1 MNFQY
6 ASSSDH
12 RPEAMADVPGACDL
26 TLTRAVIQYRELLDS
41 GLPGGRIQDIGLGL
55 VLEGKYAGEAQVL
68 DLGSGGLRAMDLGTE
83 LVILDWV
90 YEPTLEHVNRLLV
103 EDAANAG
110 DAADTGLDAMG
121 APLAGGED
129 SGLSRYCFRVAAG
142 VLERLGFSY
151 LTRPTFLR
159 IGFRDVCRDLD
170 FHEGTAFRFLLGP
183 RRVARVHMDYETGG
197 LRIATGRS
205 APDLELE
212 EALRGAFHEAELRR
226 GGPGGPTGTVWYD
239 LRLPMSVTLSETRVQ
254 LARVRRGMERLLARF
269 EPQRFR
275 AVRETLDALGE
286 RDTLSGLTIRDH
298 RPSSVQVD
306 VGAPAPST
314 VH

>member
-26 TLTRAVIQYRELLDS
+26 TLTRAVIQYRELMDS

-55 VLEGKYAGEAQVL
+55 VLEGKYAGAAQVL
-68 DLGSGGLRAMDLGTE
+68 DLGSGGLRDMDLGTE

-90 YEPTLEHVNRLLV
+90 YEPTLVHVNRLLV
-103 EDAANAG
+103 ADAAG
-110 DAADTGLDAMG
+110 EGVEPGVGLDALG
-121 APLAGGED
+121 DAPEGSEG
-129 SGLSRYCFRVAAG
+129 SGLSRYCFRVAAN

-170 FHEGTAFRFLLGP
+170 LHEGTAFRLLIGP
-183 RRVARVHMDYETGG
+183 RRVARIHMDYETGG

-212 EALRGAFHEAELRR
+212 EALRGAFQEAELRR

-239 LRLPMSVTLSETRVQ
+239 LRLPMAVTLGETRVQ
-254 LARVRRGMERLLARF
+254 LTRVRRGMERLLARF

-275 AVRETLDALGE
+275 AVRDSLDALGE
-286 RDTLSGLTIRDH
+286 RDTLSALSVRDH
-298 RPSSVQVD
+298 RPASVRVD
-306 VGAPAPST
+306 AAIPAPST